1 MLRPLVLVAALAAV
15 TPPAATAATQPV
27 LHAFVPGTDLF
38 VSVEHGPGEPHSVG
52 SYAVRLYRVVHRDL
66 PYDLYL
72 SGLLRERSGAVQEL
86 ILADLAGD
94 NVPEIVVVTRAA
106 GSGGYLFADSY
117 AIRAFR
123 LRSLAAVSWLPPDAD
138 PVASLRAR
146 LERTPDDL
154 CGTARRAT
162 RTGSISGGS
171 LCSSSAPAS
180 DWTVT
185 GHVATARSTDP
196 AHSIPMLHSRA
207 PLATAVAGSYE
218 LRKVPLAALRKGF

>member
-15 TPPAATAATQPV
+15 TPPAATAATQPF

-72 SGLLRERSGAVQEL
+72 SGLLQERSGAVQEL

-123 LRSLAAVSWLPPDAD
+123 LRSLATVSWLPPDAD

-146 LERTPDDL
+146 LESTPDDV

-162 RTGSISGGS
+162 RTGSTSGGS
-171 LCSSSAPAS
+171 LCSSSAPRIRLDS
-180 DWTVT
+180 D
-185 GHVATARSTDP
+185 GPRRNGPGNGNQRQRRSPARSPLP
-196 AHSIPMLHSRA
+196 AGTRSQAPARRRRRA
-207 PLATAVAGSYE
+207 AP
-218 LRKVPLAALRKGF
+218 